1 MTFFKTLT
9 SLIIISLLLV
19 GNSIS
24 DSHDN
29 EQNIIEKAKEINKK
43 VKKEQALQSAEEPL
57 PLNDPFVGDASMS
70 GRTEVTLLENN
81 QTSNEPKSGES
92 LYNYKLVGVVASEND
107 SFATLIDAS
116 GDTLTL
122 KLFEEL
128 SPGVKLVA
136 LNNKEA
142 VFERDEAS
150 YLVINFKNQIVE
162 RAR

>member
-57 PLNDPFVGDASMS
+57 PLNDPFVGDAFM
-70 GRTEVTLLENN
+70 
-81 QTSNEPKSGES
+81 PAKIIFIF
-92 LYNYKLVGVVASEND
+92 LVFIISII
-107 SFATLIDAS
+107 S
-116 GDTLTL
+116 L
-122 KLFEEL
+122 KLF
-128 SPGVKLVA
+128 SV
-136 LNNKEA
+136 
-142 VFERDEAS
+142 
-150 YLVINFKNQIVE
+150 
-162 RAR
+162 